1 MSVIELRNTKYAL
14 SLSLALAPPTPSRGR
29 LFARNLLAPA
39 GLYPSV
45 GLRFCSSWQGNWKWS
60 ARAAGIA
67 GSPGDPLCLGCDDL
81 LHNKVNVLFHLE
93 LTVSFAKKR
102 TASVRGNRAG
112 ARMSTP
118 TYESSRQTAK
128 MNKERLAAN
137 HPAIWMK
144 KQKGRPQSAKTWLA
158 SGD

>member
-1 MSVIELRNTKYAL
+1 MLLVLQPRPISWLEPAAREGDR
-14 SLSLALAPPTPSRGR
+14 PPTGQLKVVGAGR
-29 LFARNLLAPA
+29 
-39 GLYPSV
+39 
-45 GLRFCSSWQGNWKWS
+45 QH
-60 ARAAGIA
+60 RA
-67 GSPGDPLCLGCDDL
+67 SPGGPLCLGCDDL
-81 LHNKVNVLFHLE
+81 LHNNVNVLFHLE

-158 SGD
+158 SGN